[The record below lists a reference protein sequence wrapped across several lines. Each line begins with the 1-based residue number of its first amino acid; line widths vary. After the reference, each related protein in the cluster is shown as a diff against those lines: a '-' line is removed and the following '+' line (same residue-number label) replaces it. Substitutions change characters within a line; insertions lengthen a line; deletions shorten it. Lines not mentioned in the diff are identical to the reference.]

1 MGMGYTLVCK
11 KCGYSRHLFLGCG
24 MMYNEVL
31 REKTEEARQGQHGER
46 LRTLFERYPNGCI
59 DAMNN
64 LYYCPDCR
72 TVACESSLD
81 FFKPKDPARDAEDD
95 FFGPDM
101 DEFELVEKH
110 QHLCP
115 GCGKPMREVMR
126 LTENEPVNCPECA
139 AMGLNLII
147 RPAVAIQ

>member
-81 FFKPKDPARDAEDD
+81 FFKPKDPTRDAEDD

-115 GCGKPMREVMR
+115 GCGKPRREVMR
-126 LTENEPVNCPECA
+126 LTENEPVNCPECGG
-139 AMGLNLII
+139 AMESGHPLLWD
-147 RPAVAIQ
+147 